1 MLDNEFAVGFRF
13 CGKLSTYS
21 NLEGNKYYIFQPFS
35 PCIFL
40 FFTFLIQPARRLMRA
55 LQSRLLSG
63 AEGLLNYW
71 APKQRD
77 PQGIPQEQCQPKH
90 SQWHSGRVCVHVMW
104 KWPSGDE
111 EESGHPHR
119 TWESKQCLSISV
131 LTILYFWSFN
141 TGHTLDHSHIAF
153 VEGL

>member
-1 MLDNEFAVGFRF
+1 MVDNEFAVDFGF

-21 NLEGNKYYIFQPFS
+21 NLEGNKYYSFPPFS
-35 PCIFL
+35 PGIFL
-40 FFTFLIQPARRLMRA
+40 FFTFLIGHTRRLMRA
-55 LQSRLLSG
+55 LQTRLLSG

-77 PQGIPQEQCQPKH
+77 PQGIPQEQCQPKY
-90 SQWHSGRVCVHVMW
+90 SQWHSGRVCVHAMW

-111 EESGHPHR
+111 EESGRYR
-119 TWESKQCLSISV
+119 TWESEQCLSISV
-131 LTILYFWSFN
+131 LTILCFWSFN